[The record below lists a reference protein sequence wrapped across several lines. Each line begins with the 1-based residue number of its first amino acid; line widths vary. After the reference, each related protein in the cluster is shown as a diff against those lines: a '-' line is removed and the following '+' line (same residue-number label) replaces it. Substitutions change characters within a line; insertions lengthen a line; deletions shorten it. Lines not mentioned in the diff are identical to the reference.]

1 MKLRIRTTRVKI
13 IQRSFRLRLLSGIMS
28 VVMLNAALLPGVII
42 ARPYAKFDEK
52 SKKNMDQYVDRGSR
66 LGDESSWNNYV
77 NLGAATEEARW
88 EMDEFEELSKQLDA
102 IDKSDGTKSQK
113 QTDVDAAEL
122 AFENARL
129 EWEADAEEYIFTER
143 GEFKAQKAA
152 LDTVGITD
160 QEYEAMIAQA
170 DATVSGNTEL
180 TLDVWEAAVASVH
193 SGLEAAFE
201 TQLGAKVAAA
211 KAANIALTGTE
222 LAAFDAAL
230 TKREETIRQEFL
242 IRDQFFLLKARNRY
256 VAVMRTDDVSGKYIA
271 DQGSANAIGQVVL
284 NKTLE
289 ELEANTESAL
299 TQAKEDL
306 ENLESGPS
314 ASGSDLTGIWASK
327 METVIQTGL
336 VRWQQAEEELY
347 RERLLW
353 TEQTKR
359 TRAEAEGIWKANH
372 EKLKAARE
380 LWLKDVNE
388 KIKEGRKEWDDK
400 YVEFQ
405 NSRTLAEQELAQFI
419 TEEQGRRDAG
429 LASLGDMVRGGGAAL
444 LEAKDSYRYY
454 QSLVENMAFA
464 PGQCPTGSTNQD
476 LQLYC
481 FYVKQRDMMG
491 TSISQF
497 QQILASAEANLD
509 ANMNSNSGSTGL
521 LKDKR
526 IFAGA
531 IAGEIQALSASGF
544 RSSLEALGT
553 LKQEEFLLYRSDL
566 VSMTD
571 RNELFAKR
579 AEELSGQAF
588 DYNGATSIDALR
600 EMVLGFDS
608 KFSDQ
613 KVELIRII
621 NQDRGSIDPAT
632 KLAAIKTD
640 ISSWFSI
647 SQDEDARL
655 KREVTKY
662 FNDGLSGY
670 YLSGEDNDP
679 YLLTRAEYEWELLRR
694 ERNTLSDRFKRAESV
709 KRYADLAAKNQ
720 AGLEIASLTNERAA
734 LSKVR
739 SDLREV
745 SYLILKGDIA
755 IDPAALANATVR
767 DSEFAR
773 VLGERGIDISS
784 IFGRQPLLSEELA
797 ILDDLAALNNPTQG
811 DLAGIRA
818 RMDAYLAKIPET
830 ERASH
835 RLAAL
840 RSKLQIQENSMAA
853 GDPAT
858 VANRWTVLKNTASV
872 LAAEI
877 GGLTSDYDFNGLQTE
892 VDQIKLQFAQ
902 RSVVS
907 LGGDLTVIRAQ
918 IQANAVLLA
927 AARQELEIAKKE
939 YRDAR
944 IDFDILRSGNAEELI
959 RIDILNTTTQL
970 SQTLNGMSK
979 VQGIPGFDNV
989 FADIVKQQ
997 QLAYANEVAQNEV
1010 ARRDQDFTEKAIAAV
1025 TGMGA
1030 ARDRG
1035 VKLEAILTANN
1046 IPALTSMAR
1055 ADLFISKR
1063 SELLNEGGGNDP
1075 ARSSSIA
1082 IQLFD
1087 SLAQIKAAYS
1097 RRASDSRRWRCR

>member
-1 MKLRIRTTRVKI
+1 MKIRILSRKTPV
-13 IQRSFRLRLLSGIMS
+13 IQRSFRLRLLSAVMS
-28 VVMLNAALLPGVII
+28 VVMLNAALLPGALI
-42 ARPYAKFDEK
+42 ARPYASFDEK
-52 SKKNMDQYVDRGSR
+52 SKKNMEQYVERGSR
-66 LGDESSWNNYV
+66 LNDENSWNNYL

-88 EMDEFEELSKQLDA
+88 EMDEFEELSRQLDV
-102 IDKSDGTKSQK
+102 IDKSDSSKAQK
-113 QTDVDAAEL
+113 EADKAAAEL
-122 AFENARL
+122 AFDNARL
-129 EWEADAEEYIFTER
+129 EWEADADQFIFSER

-170 DATVSGNTEL
+170 DAAVSSYAEL
-180 TLDVWEAAVASVH
+180 TLDVWENAVASVH
-193 SGLEAAFE
+193 TGLAAAFE
-201 TQLGAKVAAA
+201 TELGQKVAAA
-211 KAANIALTGTE
+211 RTANLALTGAE

-242 IRDQFFLLKARNRY
+242 IRDQFFLIKAKNRY
-256 VAVMRTDDVSGKYIA
+256 VAVMRTDDVSGKYLA
-271 DQGSANAIGQVVL
+271 DQTSANAIGQVVL
-284 NKTLE
+284 NQTLE
-289 ELEANTESAL
+289 QLEANTESAL

-306 ENLESGPS
+306 KQLESGPS
-314 ASGSDLTGIWASK
+314 ASQSDLTGVWASK
-327 METVIQTGL
+327 MEAVIQTGL

-359 TRAEAEGIWKANH
+359 SRAEAETIWKANH

-380 LWLKDVNE
+380 LWLKNVTD

-400 YVEFQ
+400 YTEFQ
-405 NSRTLAEQELAQFI
+405 NSRTLAEQQLAQFI

-429 LASLGDMVRGGGAAL
+429 LASLGNMVRGGGAAL

-464 PGQCPTGSTNQD
+464 PSQCPTGSTNQD

-531 IAGEIQALSASGF
+531 IAGEIAALSTSGF
-544 RSSLEALGT
+544 RSSLESLAS
-553 LKQEEFLLYRSDL
+553 LKQEDFLLYRSDL
-566 VSMTD
+566 RSMTD
-571 RNELFAKR
+571 RNELFVQR
-579 AEELSGQAF
+579 TEELAGQQF
-588 DYNGATSIDALR
+588 DFNAAASIDALR
-600 EMVLGFDS
+600 DMVLGFDS

-621 NQDRGSIDPAT
+621 NQDRGSIDDTA

-640 ISSWFSI
+640 IAAWFTT

-679 YLLTRAEYEWELLRR
+679 YLMTRAEYEWELLRR
-694 ERNTLSDRFKRAESV
+694 ERNTLSDRFKRAEAV
-709 KRYADLAAKNQ
+709 KRYADLATKNQ
-720 AGLEIASLTNERAA
+720 AGLEIASITNERAQI
-734 LSKVR
+734 SKVR
-739 SDLREV
+739 TDLREV

-755 IDPAALANATVR
+755 IDPAAISNNAVR

-773 VLGERGIDISS
+773 VLGERGIDIFL
-784 IFGRQPLLSEELA
+784 ILGRQLLLSEEQG
-797 ILDDLAALNNPTQG
+797 ILNDMGGLSNPSQADLAA
-811 DLAGIRA
+811 IRA
-818 RMDAYLAKIPET
+818 RMDQYLSKIPES

-835 RLAAL
+835 RLSAL
-840 RSKLQIQENSMAA
+840 RTKLQEQENSMTS

-858 VANRWTVLKNTASV
+858 VANRWTVLRNAAQV
-872 LAAEI
+872 LAGEVTA
-877 GGLTSDYDFNGLQTE
+877 LAADYDFTGFQTE
-892 VDQIKLQFAQ
+892 VDQIRGQFAQ

-907 LGGDLTVIRAQ
+907 LSGDLTLIRAQ
-918 IQANAVLLA
+918 IEANAALLQT
-927 AARQELEIAKKE
+927 ARQELELAKKE

-979 VQGIPGFDNV
+979 VQNIPGFDNM

-997 QLAYANEVAQNEV
+997 QLAYANEVAQNEI
-1010 ARRDQDFTEKAIAAV
+1010 ARRDQDFTRKAISAV
-1025 TGMGA
+1025 TAMGA
-1030 ARDRG
+1030 ARERS
-1035 VKLEAILTANN
+1035 VKLEAVLSAGNV
-1046 IPALTSMAR
+1046 PALTSLAR

-1063 SELLNEGGGNDP
+1063 AELVNEGATDTP
-1075 ARSSSIA
+1075 ESAVIP
-1082 IQLFD
+1082 L
-1087 SLAQIKAAYS
+1087 
-1097 RRASDSRRWRCR
+1097 